1 MHKVTSGWYLDL
13 LATSTAITLSF
24 IRQDAVVLWGG
35 LFLFHLQTQALSLFD
50 LFKTLFYHYTII

>member
-13 LATSTAITLSF
+13 SAITLSF
-24 IRQDAVVLWGG
+24 IRQDAVVLWGGG

>member
-13 LATSTAITLSF
+13 SAITLSF

-35 LFLFHLQTQALSLFD
+35 GAVSVSSPNTGTD
-50 LFKTLFYHYTII
+50 TV

>member
-35 LFLFHLQTQALSLFD
+35 AVSVSSPNTG
-50 LFKTLFYHYTII
+50 TVTV